1 MVTQQKYKMDIKM
14 VMQKW
19 TPKAAKQASI
29 IGTILVLTSCT
40 APAPS
45 PVVPTVTAPVAA
57 AVAPAPALPSKP
69 APPVAPIRA
78 VTETF
83 FGTQVTDNY
92 RYMEDVGKPEVA
104 QFLRGQGDFART
116 TLNTLPGREALQNR
130 ISALSETGV
139 VISGVQL
146 AGNRVFYFKTAPGET
161 SRRLFVR
168 DGYASAERLVFDAAS
183 ISQTGKRY
191 SIDSYRAS
199 PDGQFAAV
207 GVAAGGSE
215 ETSLRV
221 VEINASTSRDTG
233 LLIDRVGFA
242 DVTAWAS
249 DSKSFFY
256 NRLPAQKAG
265 DAKNRYLKSAAYRHF
280 MGRGIETDQLQ
291 FGDGLGKFTLDDI
304 DIPAVSM
311 TANGKYMLAEV
322 RHGDARELSLY
333 IAKALSTGTPSW
345 RKVIEPKDKITEIEA
360 ANDDIYALSHVNAP
374 RGKILRMG
382 LEQPNL
388 SSAITVVPQGDT
400 VLAQMSLALDG
411 LYVRELYFGVDRL
424 QRLNFSGTSAG
435 KLEFVRL
442 PFDLSIRQM
451 LTDPK
456 KPGAL
461 VRLEGWTESP
471 QYMAIE
477 ARTGNVSNTGLLTK
491 SNVDFSQISEVRL
504 NVPTKDGASVPLSLM
519 YKRGT
524 LLNSSNPTLL
534 RAYGAY
540 GITMSPTFSATNM
553 AWLERGGILGT
564 CHVRGGGEFGDA
576 WHRGGQMQTK
586 PNTWKDLIA
595 CSEFVIQRKFTRS
608 DLLAIAGGSAG
619 GITVGR
625 ALTERPDLFA
635 AVVPSVGLMDALRM
649 EFTPNGPPNVKEF
662 GSINN
667 EAGFKG
673 LLAMSTL
680 HQIKDNTNYPAVL
693 FMHGV
698 NDPRVEV
705 WQSAKAAARLQAANK
720 ADTPI
725 LLRLDYDAGH
735 GIGSTKSQRNAEL
748 ADIYAFL
755 LWRFGDAA
763 FQPK

>member
-1 MVTQQKYKMDIKM
+1 MISKFKGSNTIKR
-14 VMQKW
+14 
-19 TPKAAKQASI
+19 ASI
-29 IGTILVLTSCT
+29 ATIAIALASCA
-40 APAPS
+40 APT
-45 PVVPTVTAPVAA
+45 PTTVAPVATA
-57 AVAPAPALPSKP
+57 PIAVAATAPTLPTKP
-69 APPVAPIRA
+69 MPPVAPVRA

-83 FGTQVTDNY
+83 FGTQVTDSY
-92 RYMEDVGKPEVA
+92 RYMEDVKTPEVA
-104 QFLRGQGDFART
+104 KFLRGQGDFARNA
-116 TLNTLPGREALQNR
+116 LNALPGREALQSR
-130 ISALSETGV
+130 IAALSESGV
-139 VISGVQL
+139 AIGGVQL
-146 AGNRVFYFKTAPGET
+146 AGNRLFYFKTAPGET

-168 DGYASAERLVFDAAS
+168 DSYGSAERLVFDAAS
-183 ISQTGKRY
+183 ISASGKRY

-199 PDGQFAAV
+199 PDGQLATV

-221 VEINASTSRDTG
+221 IEITNAASRDTG
-233 LLIDRVGFA
+233 FVIDRIGFA

-256 NRLPAQKAG
+256 NRLPASKPG
-265 DAKNRYLKSAAYRHF
+265 DAKNQYLKSAAYRHF

-291 FGDGLGKFTLDDI
+291 FGDGLGKFELENI
-304 DIPAVSM
+304 DTPAVSM
-311 TANGKYMLAEV
+311 TANGKYMLATV
-322 RHGDARELSLY
+322 QHGDARELSLY
-333 IAKALSTGTPSW
+333 VAKALSTGTPSW
-345 RKVIEPKDKITEIEA
+345 RKVVEPKDKITEIEA
-360 ANDDIYALSHVNAP
+360 ANEDIYALSHLNAQ
-374 RGKILRMG
+374 RGKILRIA

-388 SSAITVVPQGDT
+388 ANAVTVVPQGDT
-400 VLAQMSLALDG
+400 VLAQMSLAQDA

-424 QRLNFSGTSAG
+424 QRLNFSGVSAG

-442 PFDLSIRQM
+442 PFDLSIRQL

-461 VRLEGWTESP
+461 LRLEGWTESP

-477 ARTGNVSNTGLLTK
+477 ARSGNVSNTGLLPK
-491 SNVDFSQISEVRL
+491 SKIDFSQISEVRL

-524 LLNSSNPTLL
+524 LLNAANPTLL

-595 CSEFVIQRKFTRS
+595 CSEFVIQRKFTRT
-608 DLLAIAGGSAG
+608 DLLAISGGGAGGV
-619 GITVGR
+619 TVGR

-635 AVVPSVGLMDALRM
+635 AVVLSVGLMDVMRM
-649 EFTPNGPPNVKEF
+649 EFTSNGPPNVKEF

-693 FMHGV
+693 LMHGA

-705 WQSAKAAARLQAANK
+705 WQSAKTAARLQAANK
-720 ADTPI
+720 ANTPI

-735 GIGSTKSQRNAEL
+735 GIGSTKTQRNAEL
-748 ADIYAFL
+748 ADIYSFL
-755 LWRFGDAA
+755 FWRFGDQA
-763 FQPK
+763 FKPK